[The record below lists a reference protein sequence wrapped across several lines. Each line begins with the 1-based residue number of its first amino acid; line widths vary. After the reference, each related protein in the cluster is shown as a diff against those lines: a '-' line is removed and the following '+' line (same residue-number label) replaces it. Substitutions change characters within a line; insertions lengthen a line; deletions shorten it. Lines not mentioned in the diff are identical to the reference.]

1 MPTLHIEH
9 AITDIATWS
18 EAFHRFADARR
29 QAGVLAH
36 RVLQPV
42 DDAHYVLIDLD
53 FASQVQAERF
63 REFLSSTVWAS
74 PDTSPCPRRPADNAH
89 PADGGEPRGA

>member
-1 MPTLHIEH
+1 MPTLHIEP
-9 AITDIATWS
+9 AITDIATS
-18 EAFHRFADARR
+18 SAAFDRFTDARR

-53 FASQVQAERF
+53 FASQAQAERF

-74 PDTSPCPRRPADNAH
+74 PDSSPALV
-89 PADGGEPRGA
+89 GAPTTRILQTVASSAGA